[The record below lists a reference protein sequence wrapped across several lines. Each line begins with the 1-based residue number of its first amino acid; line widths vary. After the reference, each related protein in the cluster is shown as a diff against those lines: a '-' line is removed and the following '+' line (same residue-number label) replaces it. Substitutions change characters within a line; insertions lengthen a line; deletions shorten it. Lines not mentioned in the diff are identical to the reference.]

1 MDMTGYELLRCGKCG
16 KNLGHIR
23 IDVKT
28 YPPKFWVRLVA
39 GGPLIK
45 IEKDAL
51 CEECF
56 KQQQKMDKEV
66 SIHVK
71 N

>member
-1 MDMTGYELLRCGKCG
+1 MATCMSLTQHELLKCVNCGKT
-16 KNLGHIR
+16 LGYIR
-23 IDVKT
+23 IDVKML
-28 YPPKFWVRLVA
+28 PPKSWTRLVA

-56 KQQQKMDKEV
+56 KHLRNK
-66 SIHVK
+66 
-71 N
+71 